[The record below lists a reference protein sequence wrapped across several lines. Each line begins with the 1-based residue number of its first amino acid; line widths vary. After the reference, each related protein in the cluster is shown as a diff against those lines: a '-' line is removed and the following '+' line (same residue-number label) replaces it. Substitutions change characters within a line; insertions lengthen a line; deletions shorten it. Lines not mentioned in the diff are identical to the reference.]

1 MSFFCFHLCRGEGS
15 PFKCRVSWLKW
26 LLLRCGQCKVGIQ
39 VYPGSNPNPWWISR
53 SSKTISPK
61 FNVNKVCPSKCAL
74 EPSWI
79 SAFENHRYQTS
90 SSNYIWEK
98 EWLWLWCTEFYS
110 FTILERKIPWNQS
123 FFCKSQLDSER
134 ITEMTKM
141 TLMQRFYEDPQCGK
155 MLQKRDLNF
164 LE

>member
-98 EWLWLWCTEFYS
+98 EWLWLWCSVNRETKCESDVRNF
-110 FTILERKIPWNQS
+110 ILLRFWSEKFREINLFSVNRNSPQRKLRKW
-123 FFCKSQLDSER
+123 
-134 ITEMTKM
+134 
-141 TLMQRFYEDPQCGK
+141 
-155 MLQKRDLNF
+155 QKWR
-164 LE
+164 